1 MRLPSTVPPGD
12 AMTRPSPL
20 SRETFKVFRPLQT
33 RWADNDIYGH
43 MNNVVHYALF
53 DTAINGWL
61 IDRGLLDPVRGE
73 TIGLVVET
81 GCHYFAELAFPDLI
95 DSGIGVERIGR
106 SSVVYRI
113 GLFRDEDSTAAAQG
127 RFVHVYVDRKGRR
140 PKPLDPHWRETLE
153 GALI

>member
-1 MRLPSTVPPGD
+1 
-12 AMTRPSPL
+12 MTRPTPL
-20 SRETFKVFRPLQT
+20 ERGSFKLFRPLQT

-43 MNNVVHYALF
+43 MNNVIHYALF

-61 IDRGLLDPVRGE
+61 AEKDLLDLQKGS

-95 DSGIGVERIGR
+95 DAGIGVERIGS

-113 GLFRDEDSTAAAQG
+113 ALFRDKDVTAAAQG
-127 RFVHVYVDRKGRR
+127 RFVHVYVDRETRR

-153 GALI
+153 GVLL